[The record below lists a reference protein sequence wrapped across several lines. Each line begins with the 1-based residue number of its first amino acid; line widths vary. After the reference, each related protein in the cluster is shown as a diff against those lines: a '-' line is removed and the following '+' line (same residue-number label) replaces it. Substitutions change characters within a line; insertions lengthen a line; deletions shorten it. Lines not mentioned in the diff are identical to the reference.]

1 MPKTYTLTAE
11 NIKEIREAMKGKGN
25 LKHYRKL
32 EAVALRGE
40 GKDNEEVGIITG
52 YHPKWVS
59 ALVSIYCNEGIGGL
73 LRDGRKGGNNRN
85 MSKEE
90 EEAFLNQFREAAQNG
105 QITTVA
111 DIAAAYDEQ
120 IEKQHESKSTIYG
133 LLQRHGWR
141 QVMPRTQHPGKAS
154 DEVIEAS
161 KKLTTNTK
169 RCAPIF
175 CLSLG
180 LKQRSG

>member
-1 MPKTYTLTAE
+1 MIKMQKGYTLTAE
-11 NIKEIREAMKGKGN
+11 NIKEIREAMKDKKN
-25 LKHYRKL
+25 SKYYRRL

-40 GKDNEEVGIITG
+40 GRDNEEVGAITG

-90 EEAFLNQFREAAQNG
+90 EEAFLNQFKEAAQNG

-141 QVMPRTQHPGKAS
+141 QVMPQTQHPGKAS
-154 DEVIEAS
+154 EEVIEAS
-161 KKLTTNTK
+161 KKLTLSWK
-169 RCAPIF
+169 R
-175 CLSLG
+175 
-180 LKQRSG
+180 